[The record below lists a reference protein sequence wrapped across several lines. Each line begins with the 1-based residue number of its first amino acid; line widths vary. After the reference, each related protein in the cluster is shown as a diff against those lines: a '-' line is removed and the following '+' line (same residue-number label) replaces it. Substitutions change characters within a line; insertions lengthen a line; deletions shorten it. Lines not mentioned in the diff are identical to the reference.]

1 MILSGDPPFNGEN
14 DSDINKNIEKLKYS
28 FPESKWKNISN
39 DVKDL
44 ISHILVPE
52 NERFTA
58 KQILSH
64 PWLQKTFEIPIL
76 DIGIIAHNFEKG
88 SFTKKIF
95 WNFIA
100 IRLDENEIN
109 NLKNILSVIDM
120 GKNPKKSR
128 GTKYNRR

>member
-1 MILSGDPPFNGEN
+1 MVNLAELKIMEVRITQVINEDKLFLTKLPTNYYISPEGLLGSNSNFSDIWSAGVILYMILSGDPPFNGEN

-64 PWLQKTFEIPIL
+64 P
-76 DIGIIAHNFEKG
+76 
-88 SFTKKIF
+88 
-95 WNFIA
+95 
-100 IRLDENEIN
+100 
-109 NLKNILSVIDM
+109 
-120 GKNPKKSR
+120 
-128 GTKYNRR
+128 